1 MSFSPQFLDEL
12 RARIGL
18 ADTIARKVKL
28 TRRGREFSG
37 LCPFHGEKTP
47 SFTVNEDKGFY
58 HCFGCG
64 AHGDVI
70 GFVMRA
76 DNLSFPEAVERL
88 AEQAGLAVPASS
100 PEERQRAQE
109 AVSLY
114 AVTEKACTHFAREL
128 AGARGRAARDYLAR
142 RGLDETAVARFR
154 LGYAPD
160 SRTALKTALMGGGV
174 TESLLVTAGL
184 LIVPEDGRPSYDRFR
199 GRVVFPIFDRRG
211 RPIAFGGRV
220 LGEGEPKY
228 LNSPDT
234 PLFQKGQVLYGWAH
248 ALKAARETVTLV
260 VTEGYMDVIAL
271 TAAGI
276 PAMAPLGTALT
287 ESQIL
292 ALWRVV
298 PEPVLC
304 FDGDAAGARA
314 AARAAER
321 ALPLLRPG
329 LSFRFVA
336 LPRGEDPDS
345 LVRARGARG
354 MESLLATAAP
364 LAEVIWNLE
373 VRGRPVDTPERRA
386 LIEKRLMERARA
398 IADRGVQE
406 HYLREFR
413 ARLRAAFADFSPVAG
428 ARRRARPGAATGR
441 ARLASDPLMAG
452 AEGSAEARERVLVA
466 TVLNHPEIL
475 AEVAEEL
482 SGAEIGNHELDSL
495 RQAILEIAATGG
507 VPGAEALA
515 QALAERGFRR
525 TVEALSGAAA
535 RVLDWFAR
543 PGAARADALIGFR
556 QVLALHQRFG
566 GLRAALEAGE
576 SALAEDMTEAQ
587 WERFRALK
595 AEAEDPAAAEAEI
608 EDFGLASGRKRG
620 LQGL

>member
-1 MSFSPQFLDEL
+1 
-12 RARIGL
+12 
-18 ADTIARKVKL
+18 
-28 TRRGREFSG
+28 
-37 LCPFHGEKTP
+37 
-47 SFTVNEDKGFY
+47 
-58 HCFGCG
+58 
-64 AHGDVI
+64 
-70 GFVMRA
+70 
-76 DNLSFPEAVERL
+76 
-88 AEQAGLAVPASS
+88 
-100 PEERQRAQE
+100 
-109 AVSLY
+109 
-114 AVTEKACTHFAREL
+114 
-128 AGARGRAARDYLAR
+128 
-142 RGLDETAVARFR
+142 
-154 LGYAPD
+154 
-160 SRTALKTALMGGGV
+160 
-174 TESLLVTAGL
+174 
-184 LIVPEDGRPSYDRFR
+184 
-199 GRVVFPIFDRRG
+199 
-211 RPIAFGGRV
+211 
-220 LGEGEPKY
+220 
-228 LNSPDT
+228 
-234 PLFQKGQVLYGWAH
+234 
-248 ALKAARETVTLV
+248 
-260 VTEGYMDVIAL
+260 
-271 TAAGI
+271 
-276 PAMAPLGTALT
+276 
-287 ESQIL
+287 
-292 ALWRVV
+292 
-298 PEPVLC
+298 
-304 FDGDAAGARA
+304 
-314 AARAAER
+314 
-321 ALPLLRPG
+321 
-329 LSFRFVA
+329 
-336 LPRGEDPDS
+336 
-345 LVRARGARG
+345 

>member
-114 AVTEKACTHFAREL
+114 AVTEKACAHFAREL
-128 AGARGRAARDYLAR
+128 AGARGRASRDYLAR

-160 SRTALKTALMGGGV
+160 SRTALKTALMGGGI

-248 ALKAARETVTLV
+248 ALKGARETGTLV